1 MKNELSMTE
10 IHSLYP
16 VCVLYFSDER
26 KKPIHLIFVIK
37 KTIICFKVEC
47 YLSD

>member
-26 KKPIHLIFVIK
+26 KKTYSSYF
-37 KTIICFKVEC
+37 C
-47 YLSD
+47 YQENNNML